1 MFFKILYGHLNEYM
15 LKEDM
20 LLLLWTLDPTNSS
33 RILLT
38 SFACILRFASELTSL
53 SPFNLSG
60 LDVANALFLYSQSFK
75 DKDKDKD
82 REKDKDKD
90 KDRDKDLPLN
100 LIGGGRPRASSKVGL
115 GVSPSSP
122 LQSIATSS
130 STRPLSLPLPSTVPE
145 LLPTGVRLSKSVIL
159 SILSSVCTSPE
170 SVKRLSSLLDPFFF
184 NNMSAEK
191 YESEIKNSFISDA
204 MEGKY
209 STVVAVIKSTESDIR
224 QNSKMRESVM
234 AGNVS
239 NQSTRVFDILQAV
252 SADRKRRASIGNKKQ
267 INNQKG
273 ESRSNSVSSVGGH
286 NAKDIQTSS
295 KVKIYR
301 STILT
306 AAAKN
311 LLCESDEGMEM
322 ETAKVISL
330 DTADDFM
337 SEKVI
342 LSQNTEESKSNIVK
356 SLSVQVT
363 AVEVQEL
370 LTVEVQVPVPVAAVE
385 AVEAAAVE
393 AAAVEAAAAVAA
405 VEAAAVA
412 SVEYYSVDRVC
423 HFISHVPSLQQL
435 LESEVRSV
443 MCQLVTASTRYL
455 TETKATRR
463 KSEG

>member
-90 KDRDKDLPLN
+90 KDIPLN

-322 ETAKVISL
+322 ESAKVISL

-356 SLSVQVT
+356 SLSVQAT
-363 AVEVQEL
+363 AVEIQEL
-370 LTVEVQVPVPVAAVE
+370 LKVEVQVPVPVAAVE
-385 AVEAAAVE
+385 AVAVE
-393 AAAVEAAAAVAA
+393 AAT
-405 VEAAAVA
+405 VA
-412 SVEYYSVDRVC
+412 SIEYYSVDRVC